1 MTATG
6 LMILVSGLL
15 LIGIGSVPQVAV
27 GARKAKSVYF
37 GWWVLVSTFLLGVI
51 SGGIFSHSNGIFFGP
66 IKEDLRLSSTQTS
79 LIFSLARAEGS
90 VAGPIVGPLV
100 DRFGSQPM
108 IIIGGIIAGL
118 GFIAL
123 HWVHGYLLFVV
134 IFIGLVSTG
143 KSAGLG
149 QVLLSAVNRWFI
161 RRRSLAMSICITGF
175 SSGGAV
181 LLPLVTIGVH
191 TIGWRDVMLYSG
203 IFMCLIVLPLAAIIR
218 HSPERMGLEPDGIK
232 PGAAPAS
239 TQGTTQPARDTSGDF
254 TVAQALRTQAFWI
267 LSAGTIMRIT
277 LWGAISIHSV
287 EMMVWKGM
295 GQETAGLMFSLMFF
309 LSIPMRIGAGV
320 LGDRMP
326 IQPLMC
332 GGMMAAGLA
341 TLAMLVIEGNI
352 GIYLFVFLMAVE
364 QGGSTLNWVA
374 LGNFFGRSSF
384 GTLMG
389 MMSFCFNMGMLVSP
403 IYAGWI
409 VDQTQSYTLV
419 LLTFIPVYMASGGLF
434 LLARKPTLPRS
445 SVPSPAAA

>member
-161 RRRSLAMSICITGF
+161 RKRSLAMSICITGF

-232 PGAAPAS
+232 PGASPAS
-239 TQGTTQPARDTSGDF
+239 TQGTTQPTRDTSGDF
-254 TVAQALRTQAFWI
+254 TVTQALRTQAFWI

-434 LLARKPTLPRS
+434 LLARKPTLPRTP
-445 SVPSPAAA
+445 VPSPAAA

>member
-123 HWVHGYLLFVV
+123 HWVHGYLSFVV

-239 TQGTTQPARDTSGDF
+239 TQGTTQPARETSGDF

-434 LLARKPTLPRS
+434 LLARKPTLPRTP
-445 SVPSPAAA
+445 VPSPAAA

>member
-218 HSPERMGLEPDGIK
+218 HSPERMGLEPDGIN
-232 PGAAPAS
+232 PGASPAS

-389 MMSFCFNMGMLVSP
+389 MMSFCFNIGMLVSP

-434 LLARKPTLPRS
+434 LLARKPTLPRTP
-445 SVPSPAAA
+445 VPSHAAA

>member
-6 LMILVSGLL
+6 LMILVSGFL
-15 LIGIGSVPQVAV
+15 LIAIGGMPQAAL
-27 GARKAKSVYF
+27 GARKAKGVYF

-66 IKEDLRLSSTQTS
+66 IKQDLRLSSTQTS

-90 VAGPIVGPLV
+90 IAGPIVGPLV
-100 DRFGSQPM
+100 DRFGAQPM

-123 HWVHGYLLFVV
+123 HWVHSYLLFVV

-149 QVLLSAVNRWFI
+149 QVLLSAVNRWFV
-161 RRRSLAMSICITGF
+161 RKRSLAMSICITGF

-203 IFMCLIVLPLAAIIR
+203 IFMCLIVFPLAAVIR

-232 PGAAPAS
+232 PNSEPAVARNTPS
-239 TQGTTQPARDTSGDF
+239 AARDASGDF
-254 TVAQALRTQAFWI
+254 TVGQALRTQAFWI
-267 LSAGTIMRIT
+267 LSAGTIIRIT

-287 EMMVWKGM
+287 EMMVWRGM
-295 GQETAGLMFSLMFF
+295 SQETAGLMFSLMFF
-309 LSIPMRIGAGV
+309 LSIPMRIGAGI

-332 GGMMAAGLA
+332 VGMMAAGLA
-341 TLAMLVIEGNI
+341 VLAVLVIEGNI
-352 GIYLFVFLMAVE
+352 GIYLFVLLMAVE

-389 MMSFCFNMGMLVSP
+389 MMSACFNIGMLISP

-409 VDQTQSYTLV
+409 FDQTQSYTLV
-419 LLTFIPVYMASGGLF
+419 LLTFLPMYLSSGGLF
-434 LLARKPTLPRS
+434 LLARKPSLP
-445 SVPSPAAA
+445 VTAVTAPVAA

>member
-1 MTATG
+1 MTLTG
-6 LMILVSGLL
+6 LMVLVSGLL
-15 LIGIGSVPQVAV
+15 LIGIGSMPQVAV
-27 GARKAKSVYF
+27 GARKARSVYF

-79 LIFSLARAEGS
+79 LIFSFARAEGS

-203 IFMCLIVLPLAAIIR
+203 IFMCLVVLPLAAIIR
-218 HSPERMGLEPDGIK
+218 HSPERMGLEPDGVK
-232 PGAAPAS
+232 PGNAPAPN
-239 TQGTTQPARDTSGDF
+239 QGATQPARDASGDF

-295 GQETAGLMFSLMFF
+295 GQEMAGLMFSLMFF

-326 IQPLMC
+326 IQPLMF
-332 GGMMAAGLA
+332 GGMTAAGLA
-341 TLAMLVIEGNI
+341 VLAMLVIEGNI

-389 MMSFCFNMGMLVSP
+389 MMSFCFNIGMLISP

-409 VDQTQSYTLV
+409 VDQTHSYTLV
-419 LLTFIPVYMASGGLF
+419 LLTFMPIYMASGGLF

-445 SVPSPAAA
+445 AVPAPAAV

>member
-239 TQGTTQPARDTSGDF
+239 TQGTTQPTRDTSGDF

-320 LGDRMP
+320 LGDRVP

-434 LLARKPTLPRS
+434 LLARKPALPRS